1 MVQIVENKKR
11 KTREPADECPIC
23 LDTIKMGLM
32 TSCGHRFCGDCS
44 LEVWRTRKSA
54 SAMSCP
60 LCRQE
65 VRGLEP
71 CLSEEERSTREA
83 AAVERRTRI
92 SAEAGRYK
100 QEVRRYKQEAGRYKQ
115 EVDKARA
122 ADRAAALLVTLLLLL
137 RIGLGL
143 MLGLGLRLGLGLGF
157 PAQTRAAV
165 QYMVDC

>member
-83 AAVERRTRI
+83 AAVEHRTRI

-100 QEVRRYKQEAGRYKQ
+100 QEV
-115 EVDKARA
+115 DTARS
-122 ADRAAALLVTLLLLL
+122 ADRAAALLATLLLLL
-137 RIGLGL
+137 RLGLGL

>member
-83 AAVERRTRI
+83 AAVECRTRI

-100 QEVRRYKQEAGRYKQ
+100 QEV
-115 EVDKARA
+115 DTARA

-137 RIGLGL
+137 RLSLGL